1 MINIPNMNK
10 EILTNNFEGVPLIWN
25 VNQKNLKQIFKNNT
39 NNNKLIFRKENY

>member
-25 VNQKNLKQIFKNNT
+25 VKSKNLKWHFQK
-39 NNNKLIFRKENY
+39 